1 MSSKVVMFTV
11 ELSAAEA
18 WAYAQFLKRVG
29 FREYQVNSEGE
40 EQTYLMRDAGFKVQK
55 ALAEVGYAPR

>member
-1 MSSKVVMFTV
+1 MTSKMITFLV
-11 ELSAAEA
+11 ELTDEEA
-18 WAYAQFLKRVG
+18 WAYAQFLKRIG
-29 FREYQVNSEGE
+29 FSDYKANSENE